1 MFRRSIVLS
10 VLAAALGFAAA
21 CADTSTSLSPTPP
34 PANTIAT
41 ANSDGSTLKVTA
53 PSPTAPSNN
62 TTLDSGVV
70 SAQLQAA
77 AATLS
82 NGGSAALSYRFEVY
96 KGTAVTGTPVQILTG
111 AVNGSAVA
119 ATTTG
124 SLDYATA
131 YTWRVRAESGTAVGP
146 WSAARSFTTG
156 AAPQPRRDANAFG
169 GKIPRSIAIADLNAT
184 VFKVAAANPSVVQE
198 TCVGPVDGARDNRN
212 DVNFPIALLT
222 VLRTQFDNRWGFNCI
237 RGNCNDPAAKVV
249 DYHWAPGPS
258 EGSTSVYVFQV
269 ISGACQPEVSDVTD
283 VTFGAGTVGRYS
295 LLQGSPFMN
304 GLVFTNLS
312 NF

>member
-1 MFRRSIVLS
+1 MSRRVSIVLAS
-10 VLAAALGFAAA
+10 IAVLALNIG
-21 CADTSTSLSPTPP
+21 CADTSTTLSPTPP
-34 PANTIAT
+34 PVNTVAT
-41 ANSDGSTLKVTA
+41 ANPDGSTLKVTA

-62 TTLDSGVV
+62 TTLDLGVV

-77 AATLS
+77 AATTT

-96 KGTAVTGTPVQILTG
+96 KGTSVTGTPVQTLAGT
-111 AVNGSAVA
+111 ANGSTVT

-124 SLDYATA
+124 SLDYGTA
-131 YTWRVRAESGTAVGP
+131 YTWRARAESGTGVGP

-156 AAPQPRRDANAFG
+156 ASPQPRRDANAFG
-169 GKIPRSIAIADLNAT
+169 GKIPRSLAIADLNAT

-198 TCVGPVDGARDNRN
+198 TCAGPVDGARDNRN
-212 DVNFPIALLT
+212 DINFPIALLT
-222 VLRTQFDNRWGFNCI
+222 VLRAQFDNRWGFNCI
-237 RGNCNDPAAKVV
+237 RGNCSDPAAKVV

-269 ISGACQPEVSDVTD
+269 VSGACQAEVSDVTD